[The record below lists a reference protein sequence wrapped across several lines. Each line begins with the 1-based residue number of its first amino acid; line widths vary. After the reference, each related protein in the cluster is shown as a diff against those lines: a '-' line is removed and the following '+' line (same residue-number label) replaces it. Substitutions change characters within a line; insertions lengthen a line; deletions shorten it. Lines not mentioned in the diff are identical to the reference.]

1 MGKKAL
7 TALCLCL
14 ALPGF
19 GQLQKICHY
28 GVMPTDNITSMEV
41 NPSLSVV
48 DDSGSVSTSQ
58 VTFKGYHVINPNWN
72 WGVEVPLAR
81 FESPAKSV
89 NGLGDIM
96 LALTWVQPETAH
108 SLGYGA
114 KMELITPTA
123 TDKRLGSGQLQ
134 ASPAVFAVWTN
145 GSGWYSALGYKHYV
159 SVIGEHNREDINYGR
174 IRGNIS
180 YLSENKWWVQTNW
193 YYYQNFN
200 DRGKME
206 FVPELESG
214 TLVNEGTAFY
224 INGGTHAAGNW
235 KSKDWNVSIGF
246 KVLYL

>member
-1 MGKKAL
+1 MRKIILILWGVLA
-7 TALCLCL
+7 

-19 GQLQKICHY
+19 GQLQKVCQY
-28 GVMPTDNITSMEV
+28 GVLPTDNITSLEV
-41 NPSLSVV
+41 NPSMTVI

-72 WGVEVPLAR
+72 WGVEVPLTR
-81 FESPAKSV
+81 FESPEKSV
-89 NGLGDIM
+89 NGLGDI
-96 LALTWVQPETAH
+96 LFSVTWMQPETDR

-134 ASPAVFAVWTN
+134 ASPSVFGVWTN
-145 GSGWYSALGYKHYV
+145 GSGFYAALGYKHYV
-159 SVIGEHNREDINYGR
+159 SVIGDHARDDINYGR

-180 YLSENKWWVQTNW
+180 YLSENKWWIQTNW
-193 YYYQNFN
+193 YYYQNFHES
-200 DRGKME
+200 GKME
-206 FVPELESG
+206 FVPEVEIG

-224 INGGTHAAGNW
+224 INSGTHAAGNW
-235 KSKDWNVSIGF
+235 KSKDWSVSIGF